1 VRVPREEVPLPAR
14 VVHLA
19 QVAVL
24 SGQAGGAAA
33 AVVAV
38 RGRRGRALFPDL
50 ADVFCAAAGSSC
62 PATATRAARAR
73 PQADPKSAANLPN
86 IHGPSAPD
94 WLSVTSR

>member
-1 VRVPREEVPLPAR
+1 VRVPREEAPLPAR

-50 ADVFCAAAGSSC
+50 ADVFCAAPGSSC
-62 PATATRAARAR
+62 PATATRAARAG
-73 PQADPKSAANLPN
+73 PQADPKAQR
-86 IHGPSAPD
+86 
-94 WLSVTSR
+94 TSRILTVRPHLIG